1 MIDKSLTFI
10 FISMMSVYTQE
21 VVEMFYACDLLLSDA
36 TMIVIFCNS
45 TCLCIVIYYYIICH
59 VLLQSVFWINN
70 CFQQLYDYVQSA
82 VKRQLNI
89 VIVTAGHE

>member
-70 CFQQLYDYVQSA
+70 FFFSSYMIMYKAL
-82 VKRQLNI
+82 
-89 VIVTAGHE
+89 